1 MTAAVHRWSLRV
13 YYEDTD
19 AAGIVYHAS
28 YLKFAERGRTEM
40 LRTLGFD
47 HRSLAAV
54 HGIVFVVSRCVI
66 DFVRPGR
73 LDGLLQVTTRP
84 LLVGGARLEL
94 EQVVTHEDQ
103 RIARLKVTL
112 ATLDSVQLRPKR
124 LPEAL
129 KQAFLGNG
137 EQGDG

>member
-1 MTAAVHRWSLRV
+1 MTATAHRWPLRV

-40 LRTLGFD
+40 LRALGFD
-47 HRSLAAV
+47 HRSLAIE
-54 HGIVFVVSRCVI
+54 HGIVFVVARCVI
-66 DFVRPGR
+66 DFVRPAR
-73 LDGLLQVTTRP
+73 LDDPLQVTTRP

-94 EQVVTHEDQ
+94 EQVVTHEEQ
-103 RIARLKVTL
+103 RIARLVVTL
-112 ATLDSVQLRPKR
+112 ATLDSVHLRPKR

-129 KQAFLGNG
+129 QQAFLGSG
-137 EQGDG
+137 E